1 MYILLFALLAGL
13 GYGGLLWRDKPML
26 LGLSIIAIVVL
37 MLAPMDSDITFSMNT
52 DVDIDGSE
60 NGETTDLTTV
70 GTDTI
75 VLLSLTEG
83 WNYTV
88 WLWLHVALLLVL
100 SFFFL
105 SSMLGLRD

>member
-13 GYGGLLWRDKPML
+13 GYGGLFWRDKPL
-26 LGLSIIAIVVL
+26 LLVLSIISVLVL
-37 MLAPMDSDITFSMNT
+37 MLAPMDSDITLSIDT
-52 DVDIDGSE
+52 DIDTDGTE
-60 NGETTDLTTV
+60 FGETTNITEQ
-70 GTDTI
+70 GTDVI

-88 WLWLHVALLLVL
+88 WVWLHLALILIL

-105 SSMLGLRD
+105 SSMLGLQN